1 MTPQAVPVQTG
12 TTAIAHDDVSPGATR
27 TQIPRRVNALE
38 EMFGR
43 QPTGSAELPDP
54 APLVRNL
61 AFGTV
66 LALLGEQR
74 PEQIGRWLM
83 PGVFSKIS
91 RHYATAARA
100 QLRAAGRARR
110 IPASLGT
117 TRLSTVADGVVEASA
132 TVIVG
137 GRTRAVAL
145 RLEGFDHR
153 WFATELHV
161 L

>member
-1 MTPQAVPVQTG
+1 MTSSAVMTSSSSTSVDPSAAP
-12 TTAIAHDDVSPGATR
+12 TAR
-27 TQIPRRVNALE
+27 TQIPRRANALE

-43 QPTGSAELPDP
+43 QPTASAELTDP

-74 PEQIGRWLM
+74 PEQLSRWVM
-83 PGVFSKIS
+83 PGVFSKLS
-91 RHYATAARA
+91 RQYAVAARG
-100 QLRAAGRARR
+100 QLRAGGRTRR
-110 IPASLGT
+110 VPAALGSI
-117 TRLSTVADGVVEASA
+117 RVSTVADGVVEASA
-132 TVIVG
+132 TVLVG